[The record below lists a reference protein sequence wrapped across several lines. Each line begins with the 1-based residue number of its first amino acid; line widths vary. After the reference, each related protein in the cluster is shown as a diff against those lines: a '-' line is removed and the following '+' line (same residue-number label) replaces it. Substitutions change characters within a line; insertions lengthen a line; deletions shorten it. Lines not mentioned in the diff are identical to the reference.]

1 MFMLGMLLCFL
12 IIFFCCYMVV
22 YTITKG
28 NNTNKKNAEN
38 MVKSYVYVKD
48 NSDDFGVADEAP
60 CINCPE
66 CGVKMTPHGNVYIC
80 DACGYTLKRDGAKS
94 I

>member
-1 MFMLGMLLCFL
+1 MFMLEMV
-12 IIFFCCYMVV
+12 IFFLVIVFCVYMVI
-22 YTITKG
+22 YTTKKNITDS
-28 NNTNKKNAEN
+28 KKNAEN
-38 MVKSYVYVKD
+38 MVKSYVDVKD
-48 NSDDFGVADEAP
+48 NSDDFGVVDEVP

-66 CGVKMTPHGNVYIC
+66 CGVKMNPNGNVYIC